1 MSLDVSTKRAI
12 SRQAVID
19 AIPLEIPA
27 IPFALVL
34 GLVITE
40 SGIDYL
46 VGWSSSPLI
55 FGGAAQLTLISLL
68 GTGTAWVAAVAA
80 GLVVNAR
87 HIMYSA
93 ALAPTF
99 QHQPRWFRWLGPYTL
114 IDQVFALVSV
124 RPEEEPAA
132 FRRYYLTAGA
142 TFWIFWQAL
151 VALGL
156 VIGPVVPE
164 EWNLGFAVPLMF
176 VGLIVVGINK
186 WPKVVAALVGAGVT
200 YLFAGLPNKAGLLVG
215 ALAGVLAG
223 YLIEVNRK

>member
-1 MSLDVSTKRAI
+1 MSLDLPTKRAI
-12 SRQAVID
+12 SRQAIKD

-27 IPFALVL
+27 IPFGLVL

-68 GTGTAWVAAVAA
+68 GSGSAWAAAVAA

-87 HIMYSA
+87 HVMYSA

-114 IDQVFALVSV
+114 LDQVFALVTV
-124 RPEEEPAA
+124 RPEEEPEA
-132 FRRYYLTAGA
+132 FRRYYLTAGVMFW
-142 TFWIFWQAL
+142 TFWMVT
-151 VALGL
+151 VAVGL
-156 VIGPVVPE
+156 VIGPVVPAD
-164 EWNLGFAVPLMF
+164 WNLGFAVPLMF

-186 WPKVVAALVGAGVT
+186 WPKVVAALVAAGVT
-200 YLFAGLPNKAGLLVG
+200 YLLAGLPNKVGLLVG
-215 ALAGVLAG
+215 AVAGVLAG
-223 YLIEVNRK
+223 YLIEVNRR